1 MPARMAIH
9 IARWSSD
16 HAMPS
21 PRGDTGDEG
30 MSWRSHTRP
39 ESRAGEMARG
49 RPPSLA
55 LQHREV
61 DCGHGE
67 SPPKHAAGSGPPIRN
82 CELRTR
88 GERPP
93 AFRESI
99 RRAGSRTIDNFELGS
114 VGPPWLSVRH
124 RELDIGHSARGAPTQ
139 SQRHPERSPE
149 IFEGRSEGSA
159 IVNQILRTWETV
171 LRMTESLG
179 NGPPWLAEPLVGR
192 GRRGPLVMNC
202 QFSVFNW
209 QLCRCA
215 PPIRYERARESIAR
229 LVVRTRNTRNLPKA
243 KVNANETLGR
253 CNATRSYASDAVHE
267 FPRIRSAGLFPMMS
281 FRRSGIPQLLLMQ
294 PSLVRRREVC
304 DRRTSKAFS

>member
-39 ESRAGEMARG
+39 ESRAGEMVRG

-67 SPPKHAAGSGPPIRN
+67 SPPKHAAGSSSPIRN
-82 CELRTR
+82 CQLRTR
-88 GERPP
+88 GER
-93 AFRESI
+93 
-99 RRAGSRTIDNFELGS
+99 GRTIVNCELGS
-114 VGPPWLSVRH
+114 VDPPWLAVRH
-124 RELDIGHSARGAPTQ
+124 REVDIGHRG
-139 SQRHPERSPE
+139 
-149 IFEGRSEGSA
+149 
-159 IVNQILRTWETV
+159 V
-171 LRMTESLG
+171 SLVEAMG
-179 NGPPWLAEPLVGR
+179 
-192 GRRGPLVMNC
+192 C
-202 QFSVFNW
+202 T
-209 QLCRCA
+209 

-281 FRRSGIPQLLLMQ
+281 FRRSGFPQLLLMQ

-304 DRRTSKAFS
+304 DTRTSKAFS